1 MTETPDSLNGVFWQ
15 TDTPG
20 RRVPGILTITGR
32 PLLETLGRIFDERAY
47 VVDVS
52 SRGGVTVSHSGDPED
67 LVADW
72 EPRNIHGQLSDGT
85 PVAIVGAQGGKRR
98 STQLFDPEY
107 RQVFGTIRH
116 VILAY
121 VDDRQIFAR
130 CRFRLDGPNW
140 FRYADGEAVTSEGGR
155 LVGTTTDGEHWFEF
169 TPAQPMTVSEFDRW
183 VLHPIETL
191 ASLVTSNRA
200 EAANLY
206 VCLTADSPWQ
216 RVYRQEQSVPTGSH
230 ELLDA
235 DHLTPERC
243 ARWIDFRRISDGLDA
258 AAIDD
263 LKGVAI
269 QTEVLTL
276 ASVAEGLHRRL
287 YQDGKRI
294 LALSAADLKQARRAA
309 RTAAIDAVRSADRSD
324 RDPLNEDDLADFESA
339 MNDAFGFI
347 NETTFRN
354 RMAELVGSARA
365 AIPNI
370 VEAFADWPK
379 AVANGR
385 NTLAHKGTEP
395 HSETIDQ
402 FYDLLVALS
411 YSLAWVLRTV
421 LLVEARFDA
430 ATLQEA
436 YKLSSAYNHHITNTR
451 NFLRSGP
458 YGAQ

>member
-1 MTETPDSLNGVFWQ
+1 
-15 TDTPG
+15 
-20 RRVPGILTITGR
+20 
-32 PLLETLGRIFDERAY
+32 
-47 VVDVS
+47 
-52 SRGGVTVSHSGDPED
+52 
-67 LVADW
+67 
-72 EPRNIHGQLSDGT
+72 
-85 PVAIVGAQGGKRR
+85 
-98 STQLFDPEY
+98 
-107 RQVFGTIRH
+107 
-116 VILAY
+116 
-121 VDDRQIFAR
+121 
-130 CRFRLDGPNW
+130 
-140 FRYADGEAVTSEGGR
+140 
-155 LVGTTTDGEHWFEF
+155 
-169 TPAQPMTVSEFDRW
+169 MTVSEFDRW

-402 FYDLLVALS
+402 F
-411 YSLAWVLRTV
+411 
-421 LLVEARFDA
+421 
-430 ATLQEA
+430 
-436 YKLSSAYNHHITNTR
+436 
-451 NFLRSGP
+451 LRSVSRLKLFISLGSSHCSP
-458 YGAQ
+458 GRSPIRRSHAARGIQVVVCLQPPHHKYTQLPSKRPLRSAVKRRSNRCRDHVT